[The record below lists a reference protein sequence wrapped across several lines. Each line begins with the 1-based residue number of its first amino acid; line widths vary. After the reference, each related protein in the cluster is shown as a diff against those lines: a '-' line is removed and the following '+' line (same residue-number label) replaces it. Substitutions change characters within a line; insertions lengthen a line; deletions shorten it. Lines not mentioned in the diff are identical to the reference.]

1 MLRKKH
7 THRERLL
14 ISGAVLLVLL
24 VAGVFVTGRI
34 INRRAGQMS
43 DRVVTQIS
51 ESHCLLLQAEFDR
64 TEEVLAASARFL
76 HRQAEASEAE
86 LRVLTATLLEVD
98 PKADAIWFTRPGDA
112 ILRRYSR
119 NEEPRTIEIRNP
131 KLFGLCDET
140 AADAP
145 SDTVRSSIVERAG
158 IRVWVL
164 TCSLRDAAGNRCIC
178 GIDYPLPALYTHI
191 TEQNPHSR
199 SSATLLD
206 PAGRI
211 VYHPDSLRLG
221 SKITDKREIEAFREV
236 LGTGRSIIVDIFS
249 DYLGVDEQRI
259 YYPIR
264 LAGQRWV
271 AGIGIPRL
279 VIEQEIDE
287 FHFYTILTA
296 VISVLF
302 FAALLIVAQRRWQR
316 EYALRRL
323 SEQEFA
329 QLQLQQVIDQ
339 IDPHFL
345 FNSLN
350 SLYALIRCNPEQ
362 AREFTITLSRVYRRV
377 LERRK
382 QILSTLS
389 EELEFTEQ
397 YHALQKI
404 RFGGC
409 LELSITVDPAL
420 LKRRI
425 PSMSLQTL
433 VENAVKH
440 NSISARNP
448 LRIRIRTEEEAILI
462 ENNFTPRSNENPESL
477 GVGLERIRSI
487 YRFYTDENISISTR
501 EGVFRCRLPLLHA
514 EE

>member
-1 MLRKKH
+1 MWQKRH
-7 THRERLL
+7 TQRERLF

-51 ESHCLLLQAEFDR
+51 ESHCLLLQAEFNR

-98 PKADAIWFTRPGDA
+98 PKAGSIWFSDPRLTEIHRYTRNGGPVVTVPSPA
-112 ILRRYSR
+112 ERMQ
-119 NEEPRTIEIRNP
+119 RTVP
-131 KLFGLCDET
+131 PCD
-140 AADAP
+140 
-145 SDTVRSSIVERAG
+145 SVRSG
-158 IRVWVL
+158 IRHEHGIPVWMLVC
-164 TCSLRDAAGNRCIC
+164 TTADAAGRLHTC

-323 SEQEFA
+323 SEQESA